1 MKKHLVITTDCF
13 LPRWDGVARF
23 LKELLPFFV
32 KEFQVTVLCPEFPG
46 GLPEFPGV
54 HIHRYPLRPWRFGD
68 IYFSRVS
75 REAIERQVERAD
87 IVFNQTLGPIGM
99 AGIDAARKHDIP
111 LVSFVHSIE
120 WELASRA
127 VKYGKFLVEWG
138 VKLLARRKYNK
149 CDVLLT
155 PSAGVSDVL
164 LLNGIHAK
172 KTVVPLGV
180 DVTRFKPAASKAEAK
195 RAVHIDPK
203 KLVVGFC
210 GRISREKDL
219 PTLLQAF
226 RRVQYSHDVQLLIVG
241 AGIEEQQFRSKRIT
255 LVGATDNVVPYLQA
269 MDVFV
274 LPSLTETSSLATME
288 AMACGLPVIATPVGA
303 IKDYIENGVNG
314 FLFPRRDV
322 DALAG
327 KLDALLKSPKAR
339 DAVGKAARETIA
351 QRHTWEQVAQK
362 IVFVLHE
369 LTN

>member
-1 MKKHLVITTDCF
+1 
-13 LPRWDGVARF
+13 
-23 LKELLPFFV
+23 
-32 KEFQVTVLCPEFPG
+32 
-46 GLPEFPGV
+46 
-54 HIHRYPLRPWRFGD
+54 
-68 IYFSRVS
+68 
-75 REAIERQVERAD
+75 
-87 IVFNQTLGPIGM
+87 
-99 AGIDAARKHDIP
+99 
-111 LVSFVHSIE
+111 
-120 WELASRA
+120 
-127 VKYGKFLVEWG
+127 
-138 VKLLARRKYNK
+138 
-149 CDVLLT
+149 
-155 PSAGVSDVL
+155 
-164 LLNGIHAK
+164 
-172 KTVVPLGV
+172 
-180 DVTRFKPAASKAEAK
+180 
-195 RAVHIDPK
+195 
-203 KLVVGFC
+203 
-210 GRISREKDL
+210 
-219 PTLLQAF
+219 
-226 RRVQYSHDVQLLIVG
+226 
-241 AGIEEQQFRSKRIT
+241 